1 MRNLKAMIVC
11 ELKTFIRE
19 PMGATFIIVF
29 PLIMFIS
36 TIVLQGKSVIQST
49 LPGNIG
55 MTIAAAGLL
64 GVTINLAMNRENKV
78 LKRLQTT
85 GLSSLTLIC
94 ADYVV
99 LCVFSVLGIL
109 AQLII
114 ALIING
120 VFSTN
125 YTLFIID
132 LIISSIYFFA
142 LAFFIGS
149 YVKEVKSVH
158 AITSTLFT
166 VMLIFSGTTFPLDNM
181 PTLTKAISSILPL
194 TQVNLLLQSDL
205 IGTDYK
211 FRIASYVYIFISTI
225 VFLLIGK
232 KTFKWG

>member
-1 MRNLKAMIVC
+1 MKNLRAMIAC

-19 PMGATFIIVF
+19 PMGAAFIIVF
-29 PLIMFIS
+29 PLIMFLS
-36 TIVLQGKSVIQST
+36 TIVLQGKAVIQST
-49 LPGNIG
+49 FPGNVG
-55 MTIAAAGLL
+55 MTVAAAGLL

-78 LKRLQTT
+78 LKRFQTT

-94 ADYVV
+94 ADYIV
-99 LCVFSVLGIL
+99 LCIFSILGIL
-109 AQLII
+109 AQLIL
-114 ALIING
+114 ALLING
-120 VFSTN
+120 MFFTN
-125 YTLFIID
+125 YTQFIID

-149 YVKEVKSVH
+149 YVKEVKSIH

-166 VMLIFSGTTFPLDNM
+166 VMMIFSGSTFPLDNM
-181 PTLTKAISSILPL
+181 PTLTKAISSVLPL

-211 FRIASYVYIFISTI
+211 FRVASYMYIFISTI
-225 VFLLIGK
+225 VFLVIGK